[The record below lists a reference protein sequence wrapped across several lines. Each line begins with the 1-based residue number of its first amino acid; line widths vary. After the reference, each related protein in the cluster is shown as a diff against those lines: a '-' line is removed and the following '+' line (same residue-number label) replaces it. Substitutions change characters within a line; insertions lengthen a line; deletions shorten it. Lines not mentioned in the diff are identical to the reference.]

1 MGAVRGAL
9 LEQVLALRGKVRLVP
24 GREDLA
30 RFSIADPVLFYI
42 DPLHD
47 AVVGVGVPVVGHMPG
62 CNSIDI

>member
-9 LEQVLALRGKVRLVP
+9 LEQALAPRGKVRLVSS
-24 GREDLA
+24 REDLA
-30 RFSIADPVLFYI
+30 RFSIADSLLSHV

-47 AVVGVGVPVVGHMPG
+47 AVVSVGVPVVGDVPK